1 MRRRKRK
8 DGALLCRL
16 NRSLVS
22 FKHQSTN
29 PNHTLTLDT
38 RTPVHWQGCG
48 DNQMAGD
55 NTGHFHHKI
64 KKKAEPKCF
73 QGPRHT
79 SKPVNTIAR
88 WCQIDARLLVANY
101 CERVSALRQYH
112 RLKAN
117 RPTRK

>member
-1 MRRRKRK
+1 M
-8 DGALLCRL
+8 
-16 NRSLVS
+16 S

-64 KKKAEPKCF
+64 KKKKLNQNVFKAHGTLAN
-73 QGPRHT
+73 QST
-79 SKPVNTIAR
+79 
-88 WCQIDARLLVANY
+88 LLHDGAKLMRDY
-101 CERVSALRQYH
+101 S
-112 RLKAN
+112 
-117 RPTRK
+117 